1 MPITIIT
8 VNHDA
13 HRFIELCVKAVH
25 MHTKIPY
32 QHMIIDNGSNPATI
46 QMLTEFHN
54 KGWVRLIRRNM
65 PKMAASHAASL
76 NWILFTPPSDLVCL
90 LDSDAYPIRNDWIS
104 YLIETMN
111 TNHADA
117 VGFAHFRDESLLHP
131 SCMLFKYAAYQ
142 TSGKPSFAIKK
153 SDKFWDTAMI
163 MCDSLRRHGFKLMP
177 ISKEKLSEYVK
188 HRWMATRFE
197 NARGNMIDDIPK
209 EVYRKETEEWFR
221 HPSAIEALR
230 TQK

>member
-1 MPITIIT
+1 MITVIT

-54 KGWVRLIRRNM
+54 KGWIRLIRRNM

-90 LDSDAYPIRNDWIS
+90 LDSDAYPIRDDWLN

-117 VGFAHFRDESLLHP
+117 TGFAHFRDESLLHP

-142 TSGKPSFAIKK
+142 TSGKPSFSIVKR
-153 SDKFWDTAMI
+153 SDG
-163 MCDSLRRHGFKLMP
+163 LRQNGHKLIP

-197 NARGNMIDDIPK
+197 NAKGDKIDDIPK
-209 EVYRKETEEWFR
+209 EVYRKETEEWFNDPIAQEILKCR
-221 HPSAIEALR
+221 CC
-230 TQK
+230 